1 MSVDDFSRVRERLAS
16 VADPVGVLTQLC
28 AHAPVALAM
37 WRPDGRPVLATAAF
51 VELFGTDQF
60 PTSATPTAFE
70 RAVAGETVHVPTF
83 WHDQRVAIAMTVFP
97 VFKPDGALD
106 GVAATC
112 TDQTELV
119 ATRDRL
125 ALAEERERRAEE
137 TRGQAVSAARAR
149 EEDLR
154 ITLDSIGDGVIATDA
169 AGHVTRMNPVAEHL
183 TGWTLGEA
191 VGQPLTEIFRIVDE
205 ETGAEVE
212 SPATRVIREGK
223 VVGLANHTALISRDG
238 ITRTIADSGAPIRDD
253 AGALRGVVLVFH
265 DQTERAKAER
275 AVRDAAA
282 RLQVLAESS
291 RHFATTSDIH
301 DLLSVVA
308 RRVGEV
314 LGEICT
320 FHLVTDDRT
329 HVETVA
335 IHHPDPEVLAAT
347 RELLSLRTPLGEGIT
362 GRVAATGEPIFI
374 PVIPTEK
381 LSALAPRPEYRP
393 VIERLALSGLV
404 AVPLR
409 SGGTVIGVLHLL
421 RSKGDP
427 PFTPEDQRLAQ
438 DLADRAALAI
448 QNARL
453 IAALEQ
459 QVAALRR
466 SEARFRRLVDA
477 GILGIIVIDGAGN
490 IREANAAFLNMVGYT
505 ADELLSGSFHRT
517 TLTPPDWRH
526 LDDRAS
532 EQLAATGIAPPWEK
546 EYFRRDGTRIP
557 VSVGVAVVDRATNE
571 AVAFVHDL
579 TERKRAETAARESE
593 ARKAAVMEAA
603 LDAIVLMDHHGRITD
618 FNPAAE
624 RTFGYARDEVIGR
637 PLADVLVP
645 PHLRDAHR
653 AGLTRYLATGEGP
666 IVGRRIE
673 VSAVR
678 KTGAEFP
685 VEIAIVRIGSDGPPV
700 FTGYIRD
707 ITERRKAAE
716 AETLRRAKEAAE
728 HANAELEA
736 FSYSVAHDLR
746 APLRAINGF
755 ATALRDDS
763 GDRLDAEGNA
773 YLRRIIAGAER
784 MAHLIDALLELAR
797 LTRAEARRQRIDLA
811 ELATAVFA
819 QLRATDPSRAVELV
833 VPPRLAAIGDPQLL
847 RVLVENLLG
856 NSWKFTG
863 KRPAARIE
871 IGYDEAD
878 GAYFV
883 RDNGAGFDMALIGKL
898 FAPFRRL
905 HTVQEFE
912 GTGIGLAT
920 VQRIVH
926 RHGGRIWAE
935 AVVDQGATFHF
946 TLPGQP
952 EGDGDDVR
960 WTLAR

>member
-1 MSVDDFSRVRERLAS
+1 MSLHDLGRVRERLES
-16 VADPVGVLTQLC
+16 IADPVGVLANLF
-28 AHAPVALAM
+28 AHAPLPIAVWSA
-37 WRPDGRPVLATAAF
+37 DGRPLLANAAF
-51 VELFGTDQF
+51 TELFGAEQA
-60 PTSATPTAFE
+60 PAAGMSALFE
-70 RAVAGETVHVPTF
+70 RAVAGETVHVPAF
-83 WHDQRVAIAMTVFP
+83 WHDRRVAISMTLFP
-97 VFKPDGALD
+97 LFKPDGELD

-112 TDQTELV
+112 ADQTELL
-119 ATRDRL
+119 TNRDRL

-137 TRGQAVSAARAR
+137 TRRQAVTAARAR

-154 ITLDSIGDGVIATDA
+154 ITLHSIGDGVIATDA
-169 AGHVTRMNPVAEHL
+169 SGNVTRMNPVAERL

-191 VGQPLTEIFRIVDE
+191 VGRPLTEVFHIVDE
-205 ETGAEVE
+205 DTGDAVE
-212 SPATRVIREGK
+212 SPATRVIREGT

-291 RHFATTSDIH
+291 RHFATTSDIRE
-301 DLLSVVA
+301 LLEVVA

-347 RELLSLRTPLGEGIT
+347 RELLSLRARVGEGIT

-393 VIERLALSGLV
+393 VIERLALSGLI
-404 AVPLR
+404 AVPLT

-427 PFTPEDQRLAQ
+427 PFTLEDQRLAQ

-453 IAALEQ
+453 IAKLEHQ
-459 QVAALRR
+459 LAALRR
-466 SEARFRRLVDA
+466 SEARYRRLADA
-477 GILGIIVIDGAGN
+477 GILGIIGADVHGN
-490 IREANAAFLNMVGYT
+490 IREANEAFLKMVGYT
-505 ADELLSGSFHRT
+505 ADELLSGT
-517 TLTPPDWRH
+517 TTWVDLTPPEWRR
-526 LDDRAS
+526 LDDRAV
-532 EQLAATGIAPPWEK
+532 EQLVTTGVATPWEK
-546 EYFRRDGTRIP
+546 EYIRRDGTRVP
-557 VSVGVAVVDRATNE
+557 VSVGVALVDHTTGD

-579 TERKRAETAARESE
+579 TELKRAENAARESE

-603 LDAIVLMDHHGRITD
+603 LDAIVLMDHDGRITE

-624 RTFGYARDEVIGR
+624 RTFGFTRDDVVGLS
-637 PLADVLVP
+637 LADVIIP
-645 PHLRDAHR
+645 PHLREAHR
-653 AGLTRYLATGEGP
+653 AGLVKYLETGEGP

-673 VSAVR
+673 VAAVR
-678 KTGAEFP
+678 KGGAEFP
-685 VEIAIVRIGSDGPPV
+685 AEVAIVRIGSDGPPV

-797 LTRAEARRQRIDLA
+797 LTRAKARRERIDLA
-811 ELATAVFA
+811 ELASAVFA
-819 QLRATDPSRAVELV
+819 QLRAADPSRAVELV
-833 VPPRLAAIGDPQLL
+833 LPPRLHAIGDPQLL

-856 NSWKFTG
+856 NAWKFTS
-863 KRPAARIE
+863 KRRSARIE
-871 IGYDEAD
+871 IGYHDAD
-878 GAYFV
+878 AAYYV
-883 RDNGAGFDMALIGKL
+883 RDNGAGFDMALVGKL

-905 HTVQEFE
+905 HTADEFE

-926 RHGGRIWAE
+926 RHGGRIWAD
-935 AVVDQGATFHF
+935 AVVGQGATFHF
-946 TLPGQP
+946 TLPGLL
-952 EGDGDDVR
+952 EGDDTP